1 MKNKKNEFNLS
12 NYVVNFFKSKGFNL
26 KKRKPIAH
34 SITCGAYSNN
44 DIKYIGHPD
53 QKSF

>member
-12 NYVVNFFKSKGFNL
+12 GYTSNVFKSQGFNL
-26 KKRKPIAH
+26 KTWKPIAH

-44 DIKYIGHPD
+44 DFKYIGHVD
-53 QKSF
+53 QK